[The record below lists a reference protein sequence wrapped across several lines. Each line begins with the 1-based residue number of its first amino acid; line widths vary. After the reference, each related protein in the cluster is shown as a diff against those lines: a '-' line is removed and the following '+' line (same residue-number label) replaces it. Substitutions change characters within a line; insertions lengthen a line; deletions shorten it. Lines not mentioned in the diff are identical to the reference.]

1 MPYLWEAWQKFVA
14 RVNDGLTTEQ
24 ATRTPAQIVADAPDR
39 KEALLRYICSVLESD
54 GFKIRRDFED
64 VYLVLVEDA
73 QEFPYWLGIDDAPLH
88 GA

>member
-1 MPYLWEAWQKFVA
+1 M
-14 RVNDGLTTEQ
+14 TEQ
-24 ATRTPAQIVADAPDR
+24 ERLTQAVRQSLARDIARRAAAQIVADAPDR

-73 QEFPYWLGIDDAPLH
+73 QGFPYWLGIDDAPLH